1 MATESIGRTVYAD
14 NDMADRIIAAIE
26 YEDAHPSKPAELKT
40 KWADDEF
47 MNKLHEELR
56 REYPDAFHN

>member
-14 NDMADRIIAAIE
+14 NDMADRIIAAME
-26 YEDAHPSKPAELKT
+26 YEDAHPSKPAEFRT

-47 MNKLHEELR
+47 NKKLR
-56 REYPDAFHN
+56 KALKSEYPNAF